1 MTEEI
6 RLGKKCIVYVKDG
19 VIHRD
24 NDLPAIITYDGSQFW
39 CQNGMIHRDN
49 DLPAIIFADGI
60 KVWMQNGE
68 ITQKTVRPSVM
79 YPDGYEEYHIS
90 GFKYHHSRPKNSK
103 TIKQKIAFGL
113 GVGVG
118 LLGIYFLYKLI
129 K

>member
-19 VIHRD
+19 V
-24 NDLPAIITYDGSQFW
+24 
-39 CQNGMIHRDN
+39 IHRDN

-103 TIKQKIAFGL
+103 TIAQKIGFGL
-113 GVGVG
+113 GFGIG
-118 LLGIYFLYKLI
+118 LVYIYFLYKLI